1 MLNPIYAR
9 QTIPSPGHLG
19 GEKGRHQ
26 QICDDLV
33 HSGRG
38 LFFRRSHRL
47 YYLLDLQ
54 KVLRVVQSRANFSL
68 GVGGGGGGQFK
79 RDHVAGSCCI
89 PGVHYRHWATMYW
102 SAMIHGGV
110 IMVHSR

>member
-68 GVGGGGGGQFK
+68 GVGGGGGGSSNVTTWLV
-79 RDHVAGSCCI
+79 HVVYLVCTIVTGLPCI
-89 PGVHYRHWATMYW
+89 GQR
-102 SAMIHGGV
+102 
-110 IMVHSR
+110 